1 MIPGVIK
8 ALMVYSIIAFV
19 LIMIV
24 IIYVVL
30 RGDVK

>member
-8 ALMVYSIIAFV
+8 ALMVYAIIAFV
-19 LIMIV
+19 LLMTV

-30 RGDVK
+30 RDDVE

>member
-8 ALMVYSIIAFV
+8 ALMVYAVIAFV
-19 LIMIV
+19 LFMTV

-30 RGDVK
+30 RDDVK

>member
-19 LIMIV
+19 LIMTV

-30 RGDVK
+30 RDDVK